1 MILGLIG
8 AIFKLLF
15 SKQICLASVISTK
28 CVKFTNYNHTKNRKQ
43 LTFATP
49 IKQTATIASAQVAT
63 KMVATEESIDVK
75 FHPPPPGSFADDDS
89 EEDLVH
95 DTSNSKSGSPSEYK
109 HVSSQVKK
117 ENFFV
122 KLGKSSVILSIL
134 IAGLVVSTLTF
145 VSLSRALEKDGQNAV
160 S

>member
-1 MILGLIG
+1 
-8 AIFKLLF
+8 
-15 SKQICLASVISTK
+15 
-28 CVKFTNYNHTKNRKQ
+28 
-43 LTFATP
+43 
-49 IKQTATIASAQVAT
+49 
-63 KMVATEESIDVK
+63 MVATEESIDVK
-75 FHPPPPGSFADDDS
+75 FHPPPSGRFADDDS

-160 S
+160 R